1 VYIAILPLKEMC
13 IAIDRPLVFRRSIK
27 HFDLLFRLSEMTKV
41 DMTVTATRETDGL
54 SLSTTSRGEKRT
66 DFSDSLPKRAKKK
79 RKQFAV
85 RKPNYGFES
94 DSDFEN

>member
-1 VYIAILPLKEMC
+1 M
-13 IAIDRPLVFRRSIK
+13 K

>member
-1 VYIAILPLKEMC
+1 MC

-66 DFSDSLPKRAKKK
+66 DFSDSLPKRAKKEE
-79 RKQFAV
+79 AV
-85 RKPNYGFES
+85 RRQETKLWIRIRLRL
-94 DSDFEN
+94 